1 MSKQKKTAEEFDRE
15 FDAGA
20 DIGDDLDLESAARR
34 VNVDFP
40 IWMLRA
46 LDVEA
51 KRLGVPRQAIIKTW
65 INDRLEANKRSERRK
80 AV

>member
-1 MSKQKKTAEEFDRE
+1 MSKQKKKAEEFDRE